1 MGEPFQRWFEM
12 WTFIVR
18 RILIMIPMM
27 FFVSVIC
34 FVVTEL
40 QPGDFLSQY
49 LENPRISPEQI
60 ESLRRELALD
70 KPAYQRYFMWIKNI
84 VTKGDFGYSFS
95 YQRPVVE
102 LIWERLGWTV
112 AISLL
117 TIGFQWLFATLMGIY
132 SALHP
137 YTPGD
142 YTLTVLGFIGL
153 SIPEFFLALVLTYLV
168 LRLGGTA
175 VGGLFSP
182 QFIGAPMSW
191 AKFVDLLK
199 HLWLPI
205 VVVGVSGL
213 AGLMR
218 IMRGNMLDVLGSPFV
233 TALRA
238 RGLDEKTVRRH
249 VIKNAM
255 NPLVSIAGMELPNV
269 FSGTIIASIVLNLPT
284 IGPFFYNALLN
295 HDQYL
300 VMTFLLFIALI
311 TQIGN
316 LLADIALALLDPR
329 IRIS

>member
-1 MGEPFQRWFEM
+1 M
-12 WTFIVR
+12 WSFIVR

-27 FFVSVIC
+27 FLISVIC
-34 FVVTEL
+34 FIVTEL

-60 ESLRRELALD
+60 ETLRRELALD
-70 KPAYQRYFMWIKNI
+70 RPGYERYLIWIKNI
-84 VTKGDFGYSFS
+84 FLKGDFGYSFS

-112 AISLL
+112 AIALF
-117 TIGFQWLFATLMGIY
+117 TIGFQWLIAIPMGIY
-132 SALHP
+132 SAFHP
-137 YTPGD
+137 YTVSD
-142 YTLTVLGFIGL
+142 YTLTVLGFVGL
-153 SIPEFFLALVLTYLV
+153 SIPEFFMALVLMYLI
-168 LRLGGTA
+168 LSLGGTA

-182 QFIGAPMSW
+182 QFIGAPWSW
-191 AKFVDLLK
+191 DKFVDLLN
-199 HLWLPI
+199 HIWLPI
-205 VVVGVSGL
+205 IVVGISGL

-218 IMRGNMLDVLGSPFV
+218 IMRGNMLDIMGSPFV
-233 TALRA
+233 TSLRA
-238 RGLDEKTVRRH
+238 RGLEERVVRRH
-249 VIKNAM
+249 VVKNAL
-255 NPLVSIAGMELPNV
+255 NPLVSIAGMELPNI

-300 VMTFLLFIALI
+300 VMTFLMFIALI

-329 IRIS
+329 IRVS

>member
-1 MGEPFQRWFEM
+1 M
-12 WTFIVR
+12 WSFIIR

-27 FFVSVIC
+27 FLISIIC
-34 FVVTEL
+34 FIVTEL

-60 ESLRRELALD
+60 ETLRRELALD
-70 KPAYQRYFMWIKNI
+70 KPAHERYLIWVKNI
-84 VTKGDFGYSFS
+84 IFKGDFGYSFS

-112 AISLL
+112 AIALF
-117 TIGFQWLFATLMGIY
+117 TIGFQWLIAVPMGIY
-132 SALHP
+132 SAFHP
-137 YTPGD
+137 YTISD
-142 YTLTVLGFIGL
+142 YTLTVIGFVGL
-153 SIPEFFLALVLTYLV
+153 SIPEFFMALVLMYLI

-182 QFIGAPMSW
+182 QFIGAPWSW
-191 AKFVDLLK
+191 EKFLDLLN
-199 HLWLPI
+199 HIWLPI
-205 VVVGVSGL
+205 IVVGISGL

-218 IMRGNMLDVLGSPFV
+218 IMRGNMLDIMGSPFV
-233 TALRA
+233 TSLRA
-238 RGLDEKTVRRH
+238 RGLDEKVVKRH
-249 VIKNAM
+249 IVKNAL
-255 NPLVSIAGMELPNV
+255 NPLVSIAGMELPNI

-300 VMTFLLFIALI
+300 VMTFLMFIALI

-329 IRIS
+329 IRVS

>member
-1 MGEPFQRWFEM
+1 M
-12 WTFIVR
+12 WSFIIR

-27 FFVSVIC
+27 FFISVIC

-49 LENPRISPEQI
+49 LENPRISPQQI
-60 ESLRRELALD
+60 ETLRRELALD
-70 KPAYQRYFMWIKNI
+70 KPAHQRYFIWIKNI
-84 VTKGDFGYSFS
+84 ITKADFGYSFS

-112 AISLL
+112 VISIL

-137 YTPGD
+137 YKLGD
-142 YTLTVLGFIGL
+142 YTLTVLGFVGL
-153 SIPEFFLALVLTYLV
+153 SIPEFFLALILMYLV
-168 LRLGGTA
+168 LKLGGTA

-182 QFIGAPMSW
+182 QFIGAPLSW

-238 RGLDEKTVRRH
+238 RGLDEKAVKKH
-249 VIKNAM
+249 VIKNAL

-300 VMTFLLFIALI
+300 VMTFLMLIAII

-329 IRIS
+329 ISIS

>member
-1 MGEPFQRWFEM
+1 M
-12 WTFIVR
+12 WSFILR

-27 FFVSVIC
+27 FVISIVC
-34 FVVTEL
+34 FVITEL

-60 ESLRRELALD
+60 ETLRRELALD
-70 KPAYQRYFMWIKNI
+70 KPAHYRYFMWIKNI
-84 VTKGDFGYSFS
+84 IFKGDFGYSFS

-112 AISLL
+112 AIALF
-117 TIGFQWLFATLMGIY
+117 TIGFQWLIAIPMGIY

-137 YTPGD
+137 YTVSD
-142 YTLTVLGFIGL
+142 YTLTVVGFIGL
-153 SIPEFFLALVLTYLV
+153 SIPEFFMALVLMYLI

-182 QFIGAPMSW
+182 QFIGAPWSW
-191 AKFVDLLK
+191 AKFVDMLN
-199 HLWLPI
+199 HIWLPI
-205 VVVGVSGL
+205 IVVGISGL

-218 IMRGNMLDVLGSPFV
+218 IMRGNMLDIIGSPFV
-233 TALRA
+233 TSLRA
-238 RGLDEKTVRRH
+238 RGLEEKVVRKH
-249 VIKNAM
+249 VIKNAL
-255 NPLVSIAGMELPNV
+255 NPLVSIAGMELPNI

-300 VMTFLLFIALI
+300 VMTFLMFIALI

>member
-1 MGEPFQRWFEM
+1 M
-12 WTFIVR
+12 WSFIVR

-112 AISLL
+112 AISIL

-137 YTPGD
+137 YTPID
-142 YTLTVLGFIGL
+142 YTLTVLGFVGL
-153 SIPEFFLALVLTYLV
+153 SIPEFFLALVLVYLV
-168 LRLGGTA
+168 LRVGGTA

-218 IMRGNMLDVLGSPFV
+218 IMRSNMLDVLGSPFV

-238 RGLDEKTVRRH
+238 RGLDEKTVRKH
-249 VIKNAM
+249 VIKNAL

-300 VMTFLLFIALI
+300 VMAFLLFIALI

>member
-1 MGEPFQRWFEM
+1 M
-12 WTFIVR
+12 WSFIVR

-27 FFVSVIC
+27 FFVSLIC

-70 KPAYQRYFMWIKNI
+70 KPAYQRYFMWVKNI

-112 AISLL
+112 AISIL
-117 TIGFQWLFATLMGIY
+117 TITFQWLFAALMGIY

-137 YTPGD
+137 YTLID
-142 YTLTVLGFIGL
+142 YTLTVLGFVGL
-153 SIPEFFLALVLTYLV
+153 SIPEFFLALVLVYLV
-168 LRLGGTA
+168 LRVGGTA

-218 IMRGNMLDVLGSPFV
+218 IMRSNMLDVLGSPFV
-233 TALRA
+233 RALRA
-238 RGLDEKTVRRH
+238 RGLDEKTVRKH
-249 VIKNAM
+249 VVKNAL

-300 VMTFLLFIALI
+300 VMAFLLFIALV

>member
-1 MGEPFQRWFEM
+1 
-12 WTFIVR
+12 
-18 RILIMIPMM
+18 MIPMM
-27 FFVSVIC
+27 FLISVIC
-34 FVVTEL
+34 FIVTEL

-60 ESLRRELALD
+60 ETLKRELALE
-70 KPAYQRYFMWIKNI
+70 KPAYERYLIWIKNI
-84 VTKGDFGYSFS
+84 FLKGDFGYSFS

-112 AISLL
+112 AIALF
-117 TIGFQWLFATLMGIY
+117 TIGFQWLIAIPMGIY
-132 SALHP
+132 SAFHP
-137 YTPGD
+137 YTVSD

-153 SIPEFFLALVLTYLV
+153 SIPEFFMALVLMYLV

-182 QFIGAPMSW
+182 QFIGAPWSW
-191 AKFVDLLK
+191 DKFVDLLN
-199 HLWLPI
+199 HIWLPI
-205 VVVGVSGL
+205 IVVGVSGL

-218 IMRGNMLDVLGSPFV
+218 IMRGNMLDIMGSPFV
-233 TALRA
+233 TSLRA
-238 RGLDEKTVRRH
+238 RGLEEKVVKRH
-249 VIKNAM
+249 VVKNAL
-255 NPLVSIAGMELPNV
+255 NPLVSIAGMELPNI

-300 VMTFLLFIALI
+300 VMTFLMFIALI

-329 IRIS
+329 IRVS

>member
-1 MGEPFQRWFEM
+1 VRS
-12 WTFIVR
+12 FIIR

-27 FFVSVIC
+27 FLISIIC

-60 ESLRRELALD
+60 EAMRQELALD
-70 KPAYQRYFMWIKNI
+70 KPAYQRYLIWIKNI
-84 VTKGDFGYSFS
+84 VLKGDFGYSFA

-112 AISLL
+112 SIAIF
-117 TIGFQWLFATLMGIY
+117 TIIFQWLIAVPIGIY
-132 SALHP
+132 SAFHP
-137 YTPGD
+137 YKLSD
-142 YTLTVLGFIGL
+142 YTLTVIGFIGL
-153 SIPEFFLALVLTYLV
+153 SIPEFFLALVLMYTV

-182 QFIGAPMSW
+182 QFIGAPWSW
-191 AKFVDLLK
+191 EKFVDLMN
-199 HLWLPI
+199 HIWLPI
-205 VVVGVSGL
+205 IVVGVSGL

-218 IMRGNMLDVLGSPFV
+218 IMRGNVLDVIGSPFV
-233 TALRA
+233 VSLRA
-238 RGLDEKTVRRH
+238 RGLDEKTVRKH
-249 VIKNAM
+249 IVKNAL
-255 NPLVSIAGMELPNV
+255 NPLVSIAGMELPNI

-300 VMTFLLFIALI
+300 VMTFLMFIALI

-316 LLADIALALLDPR
+316 LLADIMLAVLDPR
-329 IRIS
+329 IRVS

>member
-1 MGEPFQRWFEM
+1 M
-12 WTFIVR
+12 R

-27 FFVSVIC
+27 FFISVIC
-34 FVVTEL
+34 FIVTEL

-49 LENPRISPEQI
+49 LENPRISPQQI
-60 ESLRRELALD
+60 ETLRRELALD
-70 KPAYQRYFMWIKNI
+70 KPAHQRYLIWIKNI

-112 AISLL
+112 AISIL

-137 YTPGD
+137 YRAGD
-142 YTLTVLGFIGL
+142 YTLSILGFVGL
-153 SIPEFFLALVLTYLV
+153 SIPEFFLALVLMYLT
-168 LRLGGTA
+168 LKLGGTT

-182 QFIGAPMSW
+182 QFIGSPMSW
-191 AKFVDLLK
+191 AKFIDLLK

-205 VVVGVSGL
+205 VVIGLSGL

-238 RGLDEKTVRRH
+238 RGLDEKTIRRH
-249 VIKNAM
+249 VIKNAL

-300 VMTFLLFIALI
+300 VMTFLMFIAII

-329 IRIS
+329 INIS